1 MVYTIAG
8 LNFRGLSL
16 LLITL
21 LQLPFQLA
29 EGRKLATLE
38 FWEPAFADLMDRDRI
53 DVMPLLAAV
62 PQRGDE
68 VGRFEDSKVL
78 CHRLPRY
85 REAGAE
91 FVQRL
96 SVAGMKP
103 VEQRSPRGVGKRLED
118 LIHGLNNRQ

>member
-38 FWEPAFADLMDRDRI
+38 FWEPAFADLVDRDRS

-68 VGRFEDSKVL
+68 VGRFEDSKVF
-78 CHRLPRY
+78 CHRRPRN
-85 REAGAE
+85 REAVATSGA
-91 FVQRL
+91 RL
-96 SVAGMKP
+96 SIACAAAT
-103 VEQRSPRGVGKRLED
+103 
-118 LIHGLNNRQ
+118 